1 VQVVIAL
8 PRAEEIDR
16 LDAPVCGVPLLVR
29 VMETALRSGG
39 SKVLLVLPAV
49 WVDGWLRDHLW
60 SRTIRSTGIETV
72 EIGQAFDP
80 SRLEHWHAIAH
91 CLDDRFLWMPYDYLA
106 HPPALKELLA
116 TAARHPGSAVRFS
129 GAAEAGPDKRIFER
143 PSVLLKSDQ
152 VAGRASQFQVATVN
166 GQPGVSARPPA
177 TLKDAEVELVRR
189 SGKVTDGIYSRFNRK
204 LCRPAVRWL
213 SHTSVTPNAV
223 TFGGLAV
230 AVLASL
236 CFAQGSWLWNIAGA
250 ALFFLSG
257 LFDEIDGMLA
267 RLRFQESAFGCWL
280 ETIVDYATY
289 LLVFAGMT
297 VGGYRRG
304 GTVYLALGAA
314 LLFGSVLSFFAI
326 SVQRK
331 LAAPAGRPNE
341 YSQRYLAALERDVGN
356 PISRAARQ
364 LQFLLK
370 KGVLVHYVLLF
381 AVLDLLPVLLFLGA
395 FGANA
400 AWMATLYFNK
410 RLFLPDR
417 GTSQRLAHGRPAP
430 AEVEK

>member
-1 VQVVIAL
+1 MRPLKNRQIGRTGLRRAAAG
-8 PRAEEIDR
+8 PRDG
-16 LDAPVCGVPLLVR
+16 D
-29 VMETALRSGG
+29 ALRSGG
-39 SKVLLVLPAV
+39 SKVLLVLPAG
-49 WVDGWLRDHLW
+49 WVKGWLRDHLW
-60 SRTIRSTGIETV
+60 SRTIPSAGIETV

-80 SRLEHWHAIAH
+80 SRPEDWHAIAH
-91 CLDDRFLWMPYDYLA
+91 CLDDRFLWMPCDYVA
-106 HPPALKELLA
+106 HRPALKELLA
-116 TAARHPGSAVRFS
+116 TAADHPGAAVRFS
-129 GAAEAGPDKRIFER
+129 GVVEAGPDGSIFET
-143 PSVLLKSDQ
+143 PTVLLKRGQLDGDTGQ
-152 VAGRASQFQVATVN
+152 FKVAAVN
-166 GQPGVSARPPA
+166 GQPGASVRPPA
-177 TLKDAEVELVRR
+177 TVRDAEAELVRR

-204 LCRPAVRWL
+204 LCGPAVSWL
-213 SHTSVTPNAV
+213 SRTRVTPNAV

-230 AVLASL
+230 AVLAGL
-236 CFAQGSWLWNIAGA
+236 CFAQGAWLWNVAGA
-250 ALFFLSG
+250 LLFFLSG

-267 RLRFQESAFGCWL
+267 RLKFQESAFGCWF
-280 ETIVDYATY
+280 ETIVDYTTY

-331 LAAPAGRPNE
+331 LVAPPGRPNE
-341 YSQRYLAALERDVGN
+341 YSQRYLAALERDAAN

-381 AVLDLLPVLLFLGA
+381 AVLDLLPALLSLGA

-410 RLFLPDR
+410 RLFLPTTCER
-417 GTSQRLAHGRPAP
+417 CWPQHPGP
-430 AEVEK
+430 EVER

>member
-1 VQVVIAL
+1 MQVVIAL

-39 SKVLLVLPAV
+39 SKVLLVLPAT

-60 SRTIRSTGIETV
+60 SRTIRSAGIETV
-72 EIGQAFDP
+72 EIGRAFDP
-80 SRLEHWHAIAH
+80 SRPEDWHAIAH

-116 TAARHPGSAVRFS
+116 TAASHPGVAVRFS
-129 GAAEAGPDKRIFER
+129 GMVETGPDGRIFER
-143 PSVLLKSDQ
+143 PTVLLKRDQ
-152 VAGRASQFQVATVN
+152 LDGDTGQLQAVAVS
-166 GQPGVSARPPA
+166 GQPGVSVRPPA
-177 TLKDAEVELVRR
+177 TVRDAEVELVRR
-189 SGKVTDGIYSRFNRK
+189 SGKVTDGIYSRFNRQ
-204 LCRPAVRWL
+204 LCRPTVRWL
-213 SHTSVTPNAV
+213 SRTRVTPNAV

-230 AVLASL
+230 AVLAGL
-236 CFAQGSWLWNIAGA
+236 CFAQGSWLWNVAGA

-267 RLRFQESAFGCWL
+267 RLKFQESAFGCWL
-280 ETIVDYATY
+280 ETVVDYATY

-304 GTVYLALGAA
+304 GTVYLATGAA
-314 LLFGSVLSFFAI
+314 LLFGSVLSFFVI

-341 YSQRYLAALERDVGN
+341 YSQRYLAALERDAAN
-356 PISRAARQ
+356 PISRTARQ

-410 RLFLPDR
+410 RLFLPPTR
-417 GTSQRLAHGRPAP
+417 ANQRLAHRRPAP